1 MASEPGGHSNYS
13 RTAPMPSLAAIALNI
28 HKITSMR
35 FIIISI
41 LFLTYPLYNFGQN
54 HWAYVSLDSGKNKK
68 LGILSETGKLIV
80 PMKYDFIGSGTG
92 FYFVKQKQMWGCY
105 NKIGENIIPLEYE
118 DIGFQISNNLVRVKK
133 NGKWGFVDL
142 QNNIKIQF
150 QFDFLCNFDDG
161 KAYAKKDGKKYYIN
175 TQGGIITETNKDENF
190 CSEDGRPVADINN
203 QFNDSIL
210 IIERKEKYGV
220 VESKT
225 NKVIIPFKYDE
236 IGLYY
241 NNIILV
247 RSKDKWGAYTDS
259 GRLISEPKYSYLEIF
274 WAD

>member
-1 MASEPGGHSNYS
+1 M
-13 RTAPMPSLAAIALNI
+13 RLI
-28 HKITSMR
+28 ITL
-35 FIIISI
+35 I
-41 LFLTYPLYNFGQN
+41 LLLTHPLYSLGQN
-54 HWAYVSLDSGKNKK
+54 HWAYVSLDTGEYKK

-80 PMKYDFIGSGTG
+80 PIKYDFIGSGKG
-92 FYFVKQKQMWGCY
+92 FYFVKLKGMWGCY
-105 NKIGENIIPLEYE
+105 NKVGENIIPLEYE
-118 DIGFQISNNLVRVKK
+118 DIGFQVSHNLVRVKK

-150 QFDFLCNFDDG
+150 QFDFLCNFYNE
-161 KAYAKKDGKKYYIN
+161 KAYAKRDGKKYYIN
-175 TQGGIITETNKDENF
+175 TQGAIITETNKDQTF
-190 CSEDGRPVADINN
+190 CPEDGSPVADINN
-203 QFNDSIL
+203 QFNDSLL
-210 IIERKEKYGV
+210 IIEKKEKYGV

-247 RSKDKWGAYTDS
+247 RRKDKWGAYTDS
-259 GRLISEPKYSYLEIF
+259 GKLISEPKYSYLEIF